1 MVEDFLKIQPLK
13 EILELQDCKKGYE
26 TYTIKKFSN
35 EKLNQVLKIYKMN
48 FINQKSNKK
57 KVLNFV
63 LRSNGS
69 LRVKNALKLF
79 SKYLKEGICKIKQY
93 LKHMLMIIN
102 QNILATLLTFSN
114 MQKNFYEKLYTKE
127 TTSKTATTEFIS
139 KIPNRKEISNEQ
151 FHLCE
156 AKIL

>member
-1 MVEDFLKIQPLK
+1 
-13 EILELQDCKKGYE
+13 
-26 TYTIKKFSN
+26 
-35 EKLNQVLKIYKMN
+35 MN
-48 FINQKSNKK
+48 FINKKTNKQ

-63 LRSNGS
+63 LRSNRS
-69 LRVKNALKLF
+69 LRVKNALNLF
-79 SKYLKEGICKIKQY
+79 SKYLKERTRKIKQY
-93 LKHMLMIIN
+93 LKYILTIIN

-114 MQKNFYEKLYTKE
+114 LQKNFYEKLYTKQ